1 MCRYRGKLV
10 MPLFKGLSSKSTPK
24 KAIAYITRED
34 KAEFVSVRNLFEDED
49 YAEQFADTMKRF
61 NKGKKFDERKYY
73 HFKLSCARK
82 DNVNL
87 EQAHLYAE
95 ELAAILFPND
105 ECVIATHTDT
115 KTVHSHIILNAVNP
129 ITGKKLRFTKSDY
142 TKMKDEANRLGSE
155 FGYTKTDFRKK
166 AQNKRTTQESHI
178 ILKGGTSWK
187 EDLREV
193 IEEAKRSSTTQEEF
207 ISHLALYGVSVT
219 RSKTEYSYLHPQKK
233 KAIRGLKLGNNY
245 TKKEIENVITENRH
259 RRNGNPVGSIESAN
273 GSSYGTSGQR
283 SSTRSVG
290 DIQRQMQR
298 LDRQAEFAHQGLDY
312 ESENIRERERLQRE
326 QAERERI
333 ERSQRNKELA
343 SRNAQSEH
351 QCGNGNKSG
360 NKKNNNYFG
369 K

>member
-1 MCRYRGKLV
+1 

-34 KAEFVSVRNLFEDED
+34 KAAFVSVRNLFADED
-49 YAEQFADTMKRF
+49 YADQFADTMRRF
-61 NKGKKFDERKYY
+61 GKGKKFDERKYY

-82 DNVNL
+82 DNVNP

-95 ELAAILFPND
+95 ELAAILFPDD

-115 KTVHSHIILNAVNP
+115 KTVHSHIIVNAVNP
-129 ITGKKLRFTKSDY
+129 ITGKKLRITESDY

-166 AQNKRTTQESHI
+166 AQNKRTTEESHI

-193 IEEAKRSSTTQEEF
+193 IEEAKRSSSTHEEF

-219 RSKTEYSYLHPQKK
+219 RSKTEYSFLHPQKK

-245 TKKEIENVITENRH
+245 TKKEIDIVIETN
-259 RRNGNPVGSIESAN
+259 RNGNNGNTVGRTY
-273 GSSYGTSGQR
+273 GSEYGTQGTDGQR
-283 SSTRSVG
+283 LTQRSVSE
-290 DIQRQMQR
+290 IERELQRI
-298 LDRQAEFAHQGLDY
+298 DKQAEYAHQGLDY
-312 ESENIRERERLQRE
+312 DRELVKERERLQRE
-326 QAERERI
+326 QAERERV
-333 ERSQRNKELA
+333 ERSRRNEELARRNEEVKQNDSDGNKRRNKA
-343 SRNAQSEH
+343 NT
-351 QCGNGNKSG
+351 
-360 NKKNNNYFG
+360 NYFG